1 MFTLTFSLSLFHF
14 SLLEYRRTSRAKCL
28 SFCSLSLLFALPYSF
43 SARTA
48 NINFTTK
55 GLKKCLGKHQ
65 LFETDLI
72 EVTTAFSRIQ
82 DCHEPH
88 HLNISNRCL
97 WLCIMSFPPKCGHY
111 CHAGCA
117 GGVFAPDDLM
127 IVMMIWWSD
136 DDDDLMISWSVDLM
150 IWLSDDQRVLI
161 SSVVFC
167 KTHIQRFHF
176 SASADNVHGFYF

>member
-1 MFTLTFSLSLFHF
+1 MS
-14 SLLEYRRTSRAKCL
+14 E
-28 SFCSLSLLFALPYSF
+28 LLFSFTFVCSIPPYSF

-65 LFETDLI
+65 LFDMDLI

-82 DCHEPH
+82 DCHDMKPH

>member
-1 MFTLTFSLSLFHF
+1 MS
-14 SLLEYRRTSRAKCL
+14 E
-28 SFCSLSLLFALPYSF
+28 LLFSFTFVCSIPYSF

-82 DCHEPH
+82 DCHDIKPH
-88 HLNISNRCL
+88 HLDISNRCL

-127 IVMMIWWSD
+127 MIWWSD
-136 DDDDLMISWSVDLM
+136 DLMIWWWSDDLMIS
-150 IWLSDDQRVLI
+150 LSDDPGVLI

-167 KTHIQRFHF
+167 KTHIRRFQF